1 MYVIFLIN
9 LMIFLQNQ
17 ISENIRNCTYYDIDE
32 SQTHVPFQET

>member
-17 ISENIRNCTYYDIDE
+17 ISENIRNCKYYDIDE